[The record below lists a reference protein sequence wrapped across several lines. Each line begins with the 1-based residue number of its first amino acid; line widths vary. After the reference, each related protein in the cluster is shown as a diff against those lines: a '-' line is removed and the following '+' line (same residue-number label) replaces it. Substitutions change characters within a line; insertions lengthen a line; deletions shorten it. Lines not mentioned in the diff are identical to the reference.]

1 MRGLLVG
8 GVPVGDAEYEL
19 HMMRLKGVEIASY
32 IDATVERMRGAPRGR
47 SARRSRASRSID
59 PSNCRWFAS
68 RATRRHVASDAVRPE
83 GTREGASE

>member
-1 MRGLLVG
+1 MAAAAAGGRLAKGTPRRGVRCVWRTRRAPREG
-8 GVPVGDAEYEL
+8 G
-19 HMMRLKGVEIASY
+19 
-32 IDATVERMRGAPRGR
+32 ERMRGAPRGR
-47 SARRSRASRSID
+47 SARRSQASRSID